1 MSKTKKKT
9 SPKTNKRTP
18 LDLHDKAV
26 ALMRKPKAVK
36 MGFWVARDVM
46 ERVRDYVDQ
55 HRNAPDNLTLNAF
68 VRQAIESALKRA
80 EKKAA

>member
-9 SPKTNKRTP
+9 KSKPT
-18 LDLHDKAV
+18 LHDKAV
-26 ALMRKPKAVK
+26 ALLAEKKTKAVK
-36 MGFWVARDVM
+36 MGFWVSRDVM